1 MSLAANSKLGPYE
14 IKSMVGVGGMGEVY
28 RAHDTR
34 LGRTVAIKVL
44 PPESTRNADLVQR
57 FEQEAK
63 AASARNH
70 PNILTIYDFGV
81 ADGTY
86 YIAMEYV
93 EGNTLRE
100 LIRLGPMPA
109 ARALDIAAQC
119 AEGLAAAHTAGI
131 IHRDIKP
138 ANIMVRP
145 DGYVKILDFGLAKLA
160 KPASIA
166 QSEITTL
173 TAAGQ
178 IMGTTQYMSPE
189 QSRGQE
195 LDARTDIWSLG
206 AVLYEMVSGKSPFA
220 GPTMSDTMASVLTR
234 EPKPLSASG
243 VSAGEPLDRILL
255 KALSKD
261 PRQRYQSMADMAVD
275 LRHLRRE
282 LDGAPRPG
290 TQRAA
295 APKLAFLGIAGLALA
310 ALVGWGVL
318 SHLGHRPSVAALPE
332 RRLSYS
338 LLVQKMRQGKP
349 YQAPFRATGREI
361 FENGWKVK
369 FDFTLPQAGSLYLLN
384 EGPGRDGK
392 PDLSL
397 VFPTPS
403 VNQGSA
409 QVMASTRV
417 ESAWLLLDNQ
427 AGREKFWL
435 VWAVHPPPELERAR
449 EEMFA
454 ASQAGQQDPQIIR
467 DPQLMQAVPALLAK
481 APLASATNDPA
492 NQQTSLEGHGDVVV
506 GRLDLEHE

>member
-1 MSLAANSKLGPYE
+1 
-14 IKSMVGVGGMGEVY
+14 
-28 RAHDTR
+28 
-34 LGRTVAIKVL
+34 
-44 PPESTRNADLVQR
+44 
-57 FEQEAK
+57 
-63 AASARNH
+63 
-70 PNILTIYDFGV
+70 
-81 ADGTY
+81 
-86 YIAMEYV
+86 
-93 EGNTLRE
+93 
-100 LIRLGPMPA
+100 
-109 ARALDIAAQC
+109 
-119 AEGLAAAHTAGI
+119 
-131 IHRDIKP
+131 
-138 ANIMVRP
+138 
-145 DGYVKILDFGLAKLA
+145 
-160 KPASIA
+160 
-166 QSEITTL
+166 
-173 TAAGQ
+173 
-178 IMGTTQYMSPE
+178 
-189 QSRGQE
+189 
-195 LDARTDIWSLG
+195 
-206 AVLYEMVSGKSPFA
+206 MVSGKSPFA
-220 GPTMSDTMASVLTR
+220 GPTMSDIMASVLTR

-275 LRHLRRE
+275 LRRLRRE
-282 LDGAPRPG
+282 LEAAPRPS

-295 APKLAFLGIAGLALA
+295 APRLALLGVAGLALA
-310 ALVGWGVL
+310 ALVVWGVL
-318 SHLGHRPSVAALPE
+318 SHLRHRPSVAALPE
-332 RRLSYS
+332 RRLTYS

-409 QVMASTRV
+409 QVRANTRV

-427 AGREKFWL
+427 AGREKFWV

-454 ASQAGQQDPQIIR
+454 ASQTGQQDPQIIR
-467 DPQLMQAVPALLAK
+467 DPKLMQAVPALLAK
-481 APLASATNDPA
+481 APLASATDDPA